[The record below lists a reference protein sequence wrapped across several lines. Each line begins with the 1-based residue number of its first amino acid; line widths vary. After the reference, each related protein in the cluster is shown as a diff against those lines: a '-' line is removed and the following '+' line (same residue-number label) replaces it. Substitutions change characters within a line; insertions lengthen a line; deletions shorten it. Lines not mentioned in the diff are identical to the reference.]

1 MKNLWQDIVHYLSN
15 KIVVKN
21 MQFNSISPIPED
33 DEELHLPELVYWS
46 SLGELA
52 EVEKSLANG
61 ADVNSADEEGYSAL
75 HAAAENGYLDV
86 VKLLVGKGAD
96 VQHKTQYTALEL
108 AEMAG
113 NDDVAAYLKSL

>member
-1 MKNLWQDIVHYLSN
+1 
-15 KIVVKN
+15 

-33 DEELHLPELVYWS
+33 DAELHLPELVYWA

-61 ADVNSADEEGYSAL
+61 TDVNTADEEGYSAL

-86 VKLLVGKGAD
+86 VKLLVANGAN

-113 NDDVAAYLKSL
+113 NDDVVAYLKNL

>member
-1 MKNLWQDIVHYLSN
+1 MI
-15 KIVVKN
+15 

-33 DEELHLPELVYWS
+33 DAELHLPELVYWA

-61 ADVNSADEEGYSAL
+61 TDVNTADEEGYSAL

-86 VKLLVGKGAD
+86 VKLLVANGAN

-113 NDDVAAYLKSL
+113 NDDVVAYLKNL